1 MLFVGVT
8 RFKPGVQSQHDTLRS
23 AFNAHLMQPL
33 NPRIRLA
40 GPIFDKSGSLSG
52 VFMLLES
59 DSAQTVQDFIE
70 NSPYAHAGLY
80 ERIDIDA
87 VQFEIGHL

>member
-1 MLFVGVT
+1 MLFVGVA

>member
-1 MLFVGVT
+1 MLFVGVA
-8 RFKPGVQSQHDTLRS
+8 RFKPGVQSEHDMLRS

-40 GPIFDKSGSLSG
+40 GPTFDKSGLLSG
-52 VFMLLES
+52 VFMLLEA
-59 DSAQTVQDFIE
+59 DSAQTVQHFVE

-80 ERIDIDA
+80 DRIDIDA
-87 VQFEIGHL
+87 VEFEIGHL